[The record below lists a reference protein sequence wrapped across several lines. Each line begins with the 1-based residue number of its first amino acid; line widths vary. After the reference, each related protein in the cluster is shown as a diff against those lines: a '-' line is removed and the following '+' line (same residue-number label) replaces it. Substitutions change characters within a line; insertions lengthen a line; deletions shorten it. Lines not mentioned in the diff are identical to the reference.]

1 VNIAIRTDASRNIGS
16 GHVMRCLTLADALS
30 ELGNEVVF
38 ICKEHDSNLIDKII
52 DSGYEVKGLPT
63 TSVNC
68 FDFPL
73 AHGEWLGGTQEDDAV
88 KTIAAIKSVDA
99 DWMIVDHYAIDECWH
114 KKIRS
119 YVKRIFVIDDLG
131 DRKYDCDILLD
142 QNLGST
148 KEKYQEL
155 VPKGC
160 ELLLGPEYALL
171 RSEFAQWRDKS
182 LERRKQITE
191 PKNILVSFGGIDP
204 HNITTEVINELS
216 KISNLADS
224 EVNVVL
230 GGQSLHVNVVELAA
244 KKSRLEINVH
254 VDTDR
259 MAELMSQADLA
270 IGASGASAWER
281 CALGLPT
288 ISYVI
293 ADNQKIIAEEL
304 LKKGA
309 SIIAKS
315 TKDLSDA
322 VSKIKESLNSISL
335 ASVRLVDGLGV
346 SRVVDSLLFKRFSI
360 LTNDFNLMAED
371 LTILP
376 KGKIIEV
383 FEARNHPDVRVN
395 MFNKEIISLHE
406 HFSFVENLSADNTSR
421 HFMVSQGEV
430 FVGVVNLRDIDW
442 LNKSASFGIYANL
455 LKKSG
460 HGRSEAHGC
469 SRPHY

>member
-1 VNIAIRTDASRNIGS
+1 MNIAIRTDASRNIGS

-63 TSVNC
+63 TSVKC

-73 AHGEWLGGTQEDDAV
+73 AHAEWLGGTQEDDAV

-114 KKIRS
+114 KKIRP

-171 RSEFAQWRDKS
+171 RSEFAQWRDRS

-191 PKNILVSFGGIDP
+191 PKNILISLGGVDP

-216 KISNLADS
+216 KISSLADAQ
-224 EVNVVL
+224 VNVVL
-230 GGQSLHVNVVELAA
+230 GSQSPHVDAVEMAA
-244 KKSRLEINVH
+244 KKSSLKINVH
-254 VDTDR
+254 VDSKR
-259 MAELMSQADLA
+259 MAKLMSQADLA
-270 IGASGASAWER
+270 IGASGSSSWER
-281 CALGLPT
+281 CALGLPS
-288 ISYVI
+288 IIYVI
-293 ADNQKIIAEEL
+293 ADNQINIALALENSGAAITVRGIDEL
-304 LKKGA
+304 PYKL
-309 SIIAKS
+309 S
-315 TKDLSDA
+315 TA
-322 VSKIKESLNSISL
+322 IRNIKNMS
-335 ASVRLVDGLGV
+335 
-346 SRVVDSLLFKRFSI
+346 
-360 LTNDFNLMAED
+360 
-371 LTILP
+371 
-376 KGKIIEV
+376 
-383 FEARNHPDVRVN
+383 FEA
-395 MFNKEIISLHE
+395 SLICDGFGVKH
-406 HFSFVENLSADNTSR
+406 
-421 HFMVSQGEV
+421 VSY
-430 FVGVVNLRDIDW
+430 F
-442 LNKSASFGIYANL
+442 
-455 LKKSG
+455 LKVL
-460 HGRSEAHGC
+460 
-469 SRPHY
+469 